1 MLFAIISI
9 GIIIGIAFGSYFYL
23 QNLAEEKVKQTL
35 LEQQKHRQQE
45 NTAALSSHIGSDL
58 YSIDLLLESLA
69 AKAPLQSGDLSSEQ
83 ASSLLKQAQLEINQI
98 TTVDTLF
105 LIDKQNIA
113 VNVGNDKYGSL
124 IGLDLSDR
132 EYVQETRSSLSPYV
146 SDSFTGAV
154 GVPSF
159 VIAVP
164 IINSATGEYI
174 GLIGGGAPTAEFFG
188 HYGNIDDLN
197 SSPLIVAVDRNG
209 DFMAAGLVGIIGQ
222 NVFGEEVQRTTK
234 TNPQINAMYR
244 DVIAGNPSSALF
256 ETDLYGERLA
266 TAYPVY
272 FREEQVMS
280 VILSTPTSILYSQVD
295 GILAVSSIQIFTLL
309 AAVSA
314 AIAVLFVFLIR
325 WNKSLD
331 ATVSQRTVELKE
343 SNEQLGKANAM
354 LSEYNIQLRNAFEQ
368 VIKANKRLEEND
380 KLQKEFINIAAHEL
394 RTPVQP
400 MLGIA
405 DLLEEGFSKAGK
417 DTIEITKAEVD
428 MIIRNAGRLERL
440 SSDLLEVAR
449 IESNSMHLN
458 IERLDLSEQINNAI
472 ENTREDILQRQGN
485 NISIEYV
492 EPLSPIIIEAD
503 RIRIFEVLSNLVG
516 NALKFT
522 SEGVVIISAE
532 QNEDGHKVI
541 IKIKDTGTG
550 IHPDIISRL
559 FTKFASN
566 SETGTGLGLFI
577 CKSIVEAHG
586 GKIWAENNPD
596 GRGATFTF
604 TLPLLA
610 YADDMNRMKE

>member
-9 GIIIGIAFGSYFYL
+9 VIIMGIAFGSYFYL

-256 ETDLYGERLA
+256 ETDLYSERLA

-272 FREEQVMS
+272 FRGEQVMS

-325 WNKSLD
+325 WNKALD

-449 IESNSMHLN
+449 IESNTMHLN

-472 ENTREDILQRQGN
+472 ENTRGDILQRQGN

-492 EPLSPIIIEAD
+492 EPLSPIILEAD

-522 SEGVVIISAE
+522 SKGVVIISAE

-541 IKIKDTGTG
+541 IKIRDTGTG

>member
-541 IKIKDTGTG
+541 IKIRDTGTG